1 MKNKK
6 ENPKGLKLLSATIF
20 AFLLIILL
28 EFNRIFVFIHTIK
41 GNIYASQ
48 TKPSLIFGY
57 GIIIISII
65 LNFIVYNK
73 LFIKK
78 RDYKDYFSLNKKK
91 LIAVS
96 LLLILGLTV
105 CNLSFNYIDRENEQY
120 STLSL
125 IKKEVIYGEND
136 IKSISIASLNI
147 ADSPNGKRIRNE
159 YIIICKIDA
168 DKGSY
173 TLESSSFKSYKEM
186 YEYLKDIDCSK
197 SIDKQ
202 NLSKLLN
209 FEKSKA
215 DKEEINYINKIF
227 ELK

>member
-6 ENPKGLKLLSATIF
+6 ANPKGLKLLSAAIF
-20 AFLLIILL
+20 AFLIIILL

-48 TKPSLIFGY
+48 TKLSLILGY

-65 LNFIVYNK
+65 LNFIAYNK

-78 RDYKDYFSLNKKK
+78 YDYKDYFALNKKK

-105 CNLSFNYIDRENEQY
+105 CNFSFNYIDRENEQY

-125 IKKEVIYGEND
+125 IKKEVIYGKND

-159 YIIICKIDA
+159 YIIICKIDT

-173 TLESSSFKSYKEM
+173 TLESSSFKSYKAM
-186 YEYLKDIDCSK
+186 YDYLKDIDCSK